1 MIKSLNFLLYV
12 SFFFFNFKSLFAL
25 QAYCD
30 FEEVYQ
36 DGQTQQGA
44 VLINNFKL
52 RYEYYDPNL
61 YTIFYDG
68 KDLVI
73 VNNKDRNLKNYEHQ
87 YKKLINIVYDVLKM
101 KDKENQTVLTDEYE
115 INLEKSISGD
125 FYRRMSIQSAQINL
139 SIYFNNCSNKSINTK
154 YFSLNPVIDLI
165 L

>member
-1 MIKSLNFLLYV
+1 MNKFLNLFFYV

-36 DGQTQQGA
+36 NGQTQQGV

-61 YTIFYDG
+61 YTIFYDE

-73 VNNKDRNLKNYEHQ
+73 VNNRDRNLKNYEHQ
-87 YKKLINIVYDVLKM
+87 YKKLISIVYDVLKM
-101 KDKENQTVLTDEYE
+101 KDKESQIIITDEYE

-125 FYRRMSIQSAQINL
+125 FYKRMSIQSSQINL
-139 SIYFNNCSNKSINTK
+139 SIYFNNCSNKSINSK
-154 YFSLNPVIDLI
+154 YFSLKPVIDLI